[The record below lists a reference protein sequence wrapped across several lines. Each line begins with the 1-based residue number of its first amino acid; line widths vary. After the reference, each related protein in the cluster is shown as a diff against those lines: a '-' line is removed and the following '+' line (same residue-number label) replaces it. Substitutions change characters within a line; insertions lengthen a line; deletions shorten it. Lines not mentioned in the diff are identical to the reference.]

1 MILQRDGRT
10 ANWLGSAAARKL
22 LPEGWL
28 SGPMPWVIAI
38 MMFLMVLSAAAGLA
52 LSFAARDLDRTL
64 AGQITI
70 QVVDADAVRRDHAA
84 TAIVAAVRPMP
95 DVIGVERIGDAQI
108 TELLRPWL
116 GAGLADNDLP
126 VPAMIDVRFAP
137 GGKGGIDRVRATVMR
152 ITPHGRVDE
161 HGQWLAPLAGLLAAL
176 RWLAGVLVLLMATA
190 AAFTVVLAA
199 RAALN
204 THQATIDVMHH
215 LGSTDG
221 QIARLFQRRIAL
233 DALFGGLVGLAL
245 AALVILIVGRRIV
258 EVGSGLLG
266 ALALPPLAWG
276 ILLLLPLAGT
286 LLAMLAAR
294 FTILTA
300 LKARL

>member
-1 MILQRDGRT
+1 MAGGARPS

-38 MMFLMVLSAAAGLA
+38 MMFLMVLSAAAGLS
-52 LSFAARDLDRTL
+52 LSYAARHLDDTL

-70 QVVDADAVRRDHAA
+70 QIVDADAARREAQAA
-84 TAIVAAVRPMP
+84 AITAAVRPIAG
-95 DVIGVERIGDAQI
+95 VVGVERIGDAQI

-126 VPAMIDVRFAP
+126 VPAMIDIRFAP
-137 GGKGGIDRVRATVMR
+137 DMKGGIDRVRAAVAR
-152 ITPHGRVDE
+152 ITPAARVDE
-161 HGQWLAPLAGLLAAL
+161 HGQWLAPLAALLAAL
-176 RWLAGVLVLLMATA
+176 RWLSGVLVLLMAAA

-233 DALFGGLVGLAL
+233 DALFGGVIGLAL
-245 AALVILIVGRRIV
+245 AALVILGVGQRIV

-266 ALALPPLAWG
+266 AIGLPAAAWG
-276 ILLLLPLAGT
+276 ILALLPLAGT

-294 FTILTA
+294 MTILMA
-300 LKARL
+300 LRRRL

>member
-1 MILQRDGRT
+1 MAVGFRRT
-10 ANWLGSAAARKL
+10 SNWLGSAAARKL

-38 MMFLMVLSAAAGLA
+38 MMFLMVLAAAAGLS
-52 LSFAARDLDRTL
+52 LSFAARELDDTL

-70 QVVDADAVRRDHAA
+70 QVVDADVARRDHAA
-84 TAIVAAVRPMP
+84 DMIVAAIRPVP
-95 DVIGVERIGDAQI
+95 GVAGVDRIGDAQI

-137 GGKGGIDRVRATVMR
+137 DAKGSLDRVRAAVLR
-152 ITPHGRVDE
+152 ITPSARVDE

-176 RWLAGVLVLLMATA
+176 RWLSGVLVLLMAAA

-215 LGSTDG
+215 LGSTDS
-221 QIARLFQRRIAL
+221 QIAHLFQRRIAL

-245 AALVILIVGRRIV
+245 AALVILGVGQRII

-266 ALALPPLAWG
+266 AIGLPPIAWAILAL
-276 ILLLLPLAGT
+276 LPIAGT

-294 FTILTA
+294 LTILNA
-300 LKARL
+300 LRQRL

>member
-1 MILQRDGRT
+1 MIGRFRPVPG
-10 ANWLGSAAARKL
+10 WVGSAAARRL

-38 MMFLMVLSAAAGLA
+38 MMFLMVLTAAAGLS
-52 LSFAARDLDRTL
+52 LTFAARDLDDAL
-64 AGQITI
+64 AGQLTI
-70 QVVDADAVRRDHAA
+70 QIVDADMTRRDAYA
-84 TAIVAAVRPMP
+84 DQIVAAVRPMP
-95 DVIGVERIGDAQI
+95 GVVAIERIGDAQI

-126 VPAMIDVRFAP
+126 VPAMIDVRFGPEVKYGPA
-137 GGKGGIDRVRATVMR
+137 RVRAAVAD
-152 ITPHGRVDE
+152 ITPVARVDE
-161 HGQWLAPLAGLLAAL
+161 HAQWLAPLAGLMAAL
-176 RWLAGVLVLLMATA
+176 RWLAGLLVLLMALA

-204 THQATIDVMHH
+204 THRATIEVMHH

-233 DALFGGLVGLAL
+233 DALFGGTIGLAL
-245 AALVILIVGRRIV
+245 AAIVILLVGRRIV
-258 EVGSGLLG
+258 EVGSGLFGTLG
-266 ALALPPLAWG
+266 LPPVAWI
-276 ILLLLPLAGT
+276 ILISLPLVGT

-294 FTILTA
+294 LTILTA
-300 LKARL
+300 LRARL